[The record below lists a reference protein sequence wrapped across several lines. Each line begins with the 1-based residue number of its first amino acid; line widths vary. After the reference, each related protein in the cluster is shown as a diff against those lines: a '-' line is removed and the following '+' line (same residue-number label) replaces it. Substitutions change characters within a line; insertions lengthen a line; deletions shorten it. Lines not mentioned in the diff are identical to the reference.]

1 MPKKKTILD
10 LQKMKGKEKITWLV
24 IYDYHSAQRAEEAG
38 IEMIL
43 VGDSVGM
50 SIYGYSGTVP
60 VTMDQVVGH
69 AEAVHRGAPNTFIIG
84 DMPFGSYQ
92 LTTEEAVAN
101 AIRFHKEASVD
112 AIKLEGGVRVAKYI
126 KAIVD
131 AGMNVIG
138 HIGLTPQSSGQLGGF
153 KAQGQT
159 AKSALRVID
168 DALAVEAAGAFALL
182 VEAVPPE
189 VTAIIAKKLRI
200 PVLSIGAGPY
210 CDGQL
215 LLDIDLLGRG
225 TVFSPKFVKVYV
237 PQAIACLLGEKFQKY
252 PPDCTNLDL
261 AKITLQAFI
270 EYIREVRDGTFP
282 DPEEHCYKMLDGELE
297 KLNKELAK
305 RDAEK
310 FSEIL

>member
-1 MPKKKTILD
+1 
-10 LQKMKGKEKITWLV
+10 
-24 IYDYHSAQRAEEAG
+24 
-38 IEMIL
+38 
-43 VGDSVGM
+43 M

-60 VTMDQVVGH
+60 VTMEQVVGH
-69 AEAVHRGAPNTFIIG
+69 AEAVRRGAPNTFIIG

-92 LTTEEAVAN
+92 LTPEEAVAN
-101 AIRFHKEASVD
+101 AIRFHKEAGVD
-112 AIKLEGGVRVAKYI
+112 AIKLEGGVRVGKYI

-131 AGMNVIG
+131 AGMNVMG

-159 AKSALRVID
+159 AESAMKVIE

-189 VTAIIAKKLRI
+189 VTAIIAKRLKI

-237 PQAIACLLGEKFQKY
+237 PQAIAELMRQNVEAGIDIKDIKLKVFLEPHGVQILKFRSAIA
-252 PPDCTNLDL
+252 NLNL
-261 AKITLQAFI
+261 ADITRQAFK
-270 EYIREVRDGTFP
+270 EYILEVKNGIFP
-282 DPEEHCYKMLDGELE
+282 DLEEHCYKMLDGEME
-297 KLNKELAK
+297 KLNKKLAE

-310 FSEIL
+310 FREIL